1 MELLKRNLWAVSSLA
16 VLTLG
21 GCSDGDSNTF
31 PTIDE
36 DAVFVVNG
44 GSASLSI
51 IDAERMEVASTLQLK
66 DMEFPHHVNLSP
78 DRNALVVA
86 VPGMDLSGGHG
97 GGSGGHSMPGKLLL
111 LDAKTGETRA
121 ARELEA
127 VAHNGVFSPDGT
139 EVWTA
144 LREMPG
150 KVVVL
155 DSRTLEPKQTVSVE
169 DMPAEVTFAWDG
181 RYAFVANGDSDS
193 VTIIDAATKAVVKTV
208 PVGTTPVG
216 AWPGND
222 GLMYVDNEDGK
233 SLTAINSGTLEV
245 ARTYSLGFTPAMAA
259 TAPNGDLWVTDT
271 DNGKLIFF
279 AAGTTTRQGEL
290 ATGTGAHGI
299 TFSSDGAT
307 AFVTNQTAGT
317 LSVVDVATRTIRKT
331 LTVGTKPNG
340 LVFRKN

>member
-1 MELLKRNLWAVSSLA
+1 MELLKRTLWALPSLA
-16 VLTLG
+16 LLTII
-21 GCSDGDSNTF
+21 GCDDDSDTF
-31 PTIDE
+31 PSAEKDV
-36 DAVFVVNG
+36 VFVVNG
-44 GSASLSI
+44 GSHSLSV
-51 IDAERMEVASTLQLK
+51 IDVEQLEVASTLQLE
-66 DMEFPHHVNLSP
+66 DVSYPHHVNLSP
-78 DRNALVVA
+78 DGTSLVVA

-97 GGSGGHSMPGKLLL
+97 GGHAGHTMPGKVLL

-121 ARELEA
+121 IRQFDAMP
-127 VAHNGVFSPDGT
+127 HNGAFSPDGT

-144 LREMPG
+144 LMSEPG
-150 KVVVL
+150 TVLVL
-155 DSRTLEPKQTVSVE
+155 DSRTLEPRQTVTVG
-169 DMPAEVTFAWDG
+169 DMSAEVTFSQDG
-181 RYAFVANGDSDS
+181 RYAFVANGDSNS
-193 VTIIDAATKAVVKTV
+193 VTVINVVTKAVEKTV
-208 PVGTTPVG
+208 PVGANPVG

-245 ARTYSLGFTPAMAA
+245 ARTYGLGFTPAMAA

-290 ATGTGAHGI
+290 ATGAGAHGI
-299 TFSSDGAT
+299 TFSADGAT
-307 AFVTNQTAGT
+307 AFVTNQAAGT
-317 LSVVDVATRTIRKT
+317 LSVVEVATRTIRKT